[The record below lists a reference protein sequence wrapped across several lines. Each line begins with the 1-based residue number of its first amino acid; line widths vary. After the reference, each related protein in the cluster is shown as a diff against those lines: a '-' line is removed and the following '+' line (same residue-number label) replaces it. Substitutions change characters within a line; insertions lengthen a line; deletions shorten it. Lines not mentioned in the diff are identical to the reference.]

1 VRLRLKLTLLALGV
15 SAAPLA
21 IAGYWW
27 LSIGQGALRA
37 AIEENELTVAK
48 QVGEH
53 AGSEVGNLLGILQ
66 TDARIFDLTR
76 GGPGE
81 APSAQALLKFLQ
93 LVYHQS
99 DDFCAIAMF
108 DEHGA
113 PVGQPAYLETPGAY
127 ESFRNHEPM
136 RPTDVEGVGL
146 MAPLGQALS
155 RGQGV
160 GPVFL
165 GGPARVPHV
174 VLAVAFDPKLGGG
187 KRVLAAE
194 VSLKRLGGY
203 VAALSDHDT
212 NVKLLDARARLVASG
227 ATAGVARLEGQRTPE
242 GRDGELP
249 PAEAVAA
256 YASAGRA
263 VIGAYAPAGP
273 WGFGVVVEK
282 AVDVALLPVNRIRW
296 ATLFWLGVSVV
307 VGSIAARMFAQ
318 RLATRVET
326 LSAGSR
332 QIAAGHLETR
342 IAKGAEDELGD
353 LAVAFNKMAEA
364 LDVARDKITQQTNE
378 IMSWNQTLERRVEDK
393 TRELREAQ
401 DLLLRSR
408 SLAAIGQLGAG
419 VAHEINN
426 PLAGVLGITQL
437 LLVDLPPHHPA
448 RPLAQ
453 DVETQA
459 LRIRKIV
466 HNLLRF
472 AQRQGGEDF
481 APLELARVID
491 DALELCGP
499 SDLQSAGVE
508 VVRRYAVG
516 LPMIRG
522 SATQLQEAFIQLV
535 QNARRAM
542 AGSKGGR
549 LTIETSVTSEKLARV
564 TVSDTGRGISAEHLP
579 RIFDPFF
586 TTKAGD
592 WSGLGMGL
600 SVVHKTIEDHGGT
613 IQVQSE
619 LGRGTTFQMTFPVAV
634 EKAPLA

>member
-1 VRLRLKLTLLALGV
+1 VKLRLKLTLLALGV
-15 SAAPLA
+15 SAVPLA
-21 IAGYWW
+21 IAGYRW
-27 LSIGQGALRA
+27 LSIGQGELRA

-48 QVGEH
+48 QVAEH
-53 AGSEVGNLLGILQ
+53 AGSEVGNLLAILR

-113 PVGQPAYLETPGAY
+113 PVGQPAYLETPSAY
-127 ESFRNHEPM
+127 DSFRNHEAM

-155 RGQGV
+155 KGQGV

-165 GGPARVPHV
+165 GGPGRVPHV
-174 VLAVAFDPKLGGG
+174 VLSVAFDPKLGGG
-187 KRVLAAE
+187 KRVLCAE
-194 VSLKRLGGY
+194 VSLKRLGDY
-203 VAALSDHDT
+203 VAALSDRDT
-212 NVKLLDARARLVASG
+212 DVKLLDARARLVAAG
-227 ATAGVARLEGQRTPE
+227 TAAGVARLEAQRTPG
-242 GRDGELP
+242 GREGEL
-249 PAEAVAA
+249 ASGETVAT
-256 YASAGRA
+256 YPSGGRS
-263 VIGAYAPAGP
+263 VIGAFAPAGP

-282 AVDVALLPVNRIRW
+282 AVDVAFAPVNRIRN
-296 ATLFWLGVSVV
+296 ATLFWLAVSIIVASV
-307 VGSIAARMFAQ
+307 AARVFAQ
-318 RLATRVET
+318 RLAARVDI
-326 LSAGSR
+326 LAAGSR

-342 IAKGAEDELGD
+342 IARGSSDELGD
-353 LAVAFNKMAEA
+353 LAVAFNKMAEG
-364 LDVARDKITQQTNE
+364 LDGARAKITQQTSE

-448 RPLAQ
+448 RPLVA

-459 LRIRKIV
+459 LRIRRIV
-466 HNLLRF
+466 QNLLRF
-472 AQRQGGEDF
+472 AQRQAGEDF
-481 APLELARVID
+481 GPLELAKVID

-499 SDLQSAGVE
+499 SDLQAAGVT
-508 VVRRYAVG
+508 VVRRYAQS

-522 SATQLQEAFIQLV
+522 SAIQLQEAFIQLV
-535 QNARRAM
+535 QNARGAM
-542 AGSKGGR
+542 AKSSGGT
-549 LTIETSVTSEKLARV
+549 LTIETSITAEKLARV
-564 TVSDTGRGISAEHLP
+564 TVTDTGRGISPEHLP

-592 WSGLGMGL
+592 WSGVGLGL

-619 LGRGTTFQMTFPVAV
+619 LGKGSTFQMTFPAAQ